1 MEPGVLISFDFDH
14 PASKITGLGFF
25 VQIDEL
31 PDGTPVYIEAFT
43 LDTEDGFTHCARL
56 RG

>member
-1 MEPGVLISFDFDH
+1 MLVAFDFDH

-31 PDGTPVYIEAFT
+31 PDGTPLSVEAFV
-43 LDTEDGFTHCARL
+43 LDTTHGFTHCARL
-56 RG
+56 QG